1 MSKAY
6 SLFFKAAVVM
16 FVVMMA
22 AVFFW
27 QPISMTFS
35 NAPVTNDFVLQ
46 TAEGALD
53 SKTLRGKVLAL
64 VFGHA
69 ACDEACGARLAKVAS
84 ARDLLPAADRRQV
97 MMILVSVNPEK
108 DTAASIGGYA
118 RTIHPDFIGAT
129 GKPEDITALTE
140 AFAVHV
146 IKHDLPDGR
155 QTIDVS
161 PLTYLVGP
169 DGRFVSVLNE
179 MVGADKIASALRGQL
194 PAVRPPEG

>member
-6 SLFFKAAVVM
+6 NIFFKLAIAT
-16 FVVMMA
+16 FVLMMA

-46 TAEGALD
+46 TADGALD
-53 SKTLRGKVLAL
+53 SKLLRGKVLAL

-69 ACDEACGARLAKVAS
+69 GCDEACTTRLTKLAS
-84 ARDLLPAADRRQV
+84 AHGMLNAAERSQV

-108 DTAASIGGYA
+108 DTPVDITAYA
-118 RTIHPDFIGAT
+118 RKINPEFVGAT
-129 GKPEDITALTE
+129 GKPAEIAALTD

-146 IKHDLPDGR
+146 VKHKLPDGG
-155 QTIDVS
+155 QAIEVS

-179 MVGADKIASALRGQL
+179 MVGPEKVATSLRAQL
-194 PAVRPPEG
+194 PSVRPPAN